1 MYGQKEAVVAQVK
14 AFLGNTFTPY
24 KDIALVMLSKHE
36 LERLKHVVG
45 TMIING
51 TVEYSKDI
59 TKTDEVRAYARSMV
73 MNHLKKA
80 KELNGNQV
88 YGSSVAQVK
97 EQEAVQSLSKIDM
110 ALLPDDLK
118 TFVNSLV

>member
-59 TKTDEVRAYARSMV
+59 TKIDEVRAYARSMV